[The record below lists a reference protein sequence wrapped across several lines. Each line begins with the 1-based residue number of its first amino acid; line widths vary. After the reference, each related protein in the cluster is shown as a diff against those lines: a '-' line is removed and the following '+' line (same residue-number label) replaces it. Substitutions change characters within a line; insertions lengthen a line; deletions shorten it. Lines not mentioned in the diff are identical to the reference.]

1 MIKNAKNSPYKII
14 FKSGKNELTN
24 KILYEKTQCCINYF
38 NAHKIFDQSILIEF
52 FDEIEIIPIL
62 IATITLGIN
71 VCLVDLKR
79 ESKSKKQ
86 RRIIFHPEIII
97 MESENVLVN
106 NEISIKSIYSSKY
119 TGNKTDIDYFIEDR
133 QVLTIFTSGSTGVPK
148 GIKIMMSNIYFCIE
162 SILKILKLSS
172 EDRIGLFLPI
182 TFDYGLYHIFFT
194 VIKNCRLEF
203 FSEEYSEFALLSFI
217 SERKIT
223 FLPSLP
229 KTTTNLIWLA
239 KRNNLLNML
248 SLKTIT
254 NTGEYLSP
262 SIQELIW
269 EQNLNLNIYFM
280 YGITECKRVSI
291 LTPEEFKFKP
301 TSVGKP
307 LPGTKAYVID
317 HESNKLSE
325 YGYGELV
332 VEGPS
337 VTFGYL
343 SDKSTEEA
351 IHYFEIDK
359 ARYFRTGDQFYID
372 QQGYLFFEGRSSEFI
387 KYNGYRI
394 DPFEIESIA
403 MKTPEVVF
411 AKVFTLDDHFFLV
424 YQGECSEKIVRDGL
438 KFKLDKYKIPKVLKI
453 KKMPLTSNRK
463 IDVLK
468 LKKYCA
474 ELESPT
480 E

>member
-1 MIKNAKNSPYKII
+1 MENAKNDPEKII
-14 FKSGKNELTN
+14 FQSEKKKLTN
-24 KILYEKTQCCINYF
+24 RDLYEKVQSCMDYLNACKVF
-38 NAHKIFDQSILIEF
+38 NQKILIEF
-52 FDEIEIIPIL
+52 FDEIEIIPML

-71 VCLVDLKR
+71 ICLVDLKR
-79 ESKSKKQ
+79 ENKSKNQ
-86 RRIIFHPEIII
+86 RIAIFRPDIII
-97 MESENVLVN
+97 TDRGKVSVH
-106 NEISIKSIYSSKY
+106 NEFPIEWIYSSKY
-119 TGNKTDIDYFIEDR
+119 VTNKAGSKSCTEDR
-133 QVLTIFTSGSTGVPK
+133 LVLTIFTSGSTGVPK
-148 GIKIMMSNIYFCIE
+148 GIKIMKSNIYFCIE

-172 EDRIGLFLPI
+172 EDKIGLFLPI
-182 TFDYGLYHIFFT
+182 TFDYGLYHIFFA

-217 SERKIT
+217 LERKIT

-239 KRNNLLNML
+239 KRNKWLNLL

-269 EQNLNLNIYFM
+269 KQNPNLNIYFM

-301 TSVGKP
+301 NSVGKP
-307 LPGTKAYVID
+307 LPGTKAYVLN

-325 YGYGELV
+325 HGYGELV
-332 VEGPS
+332 IEGPS
-337 VTFGYL
+337 VTSGYL
-343 SDKSTEEA
+343 SDVTKEETT
-351 IHYFEIDK
+351 HYFEVENT
-359 ARYFRTGDQFYID
+359 RYFRTGDQFYID
-372 QQGYLFFEGRSSEFI
+372 QQGYLFFKGRNSGFI

-394 DPFEIESIA
+394 DPLEIESIA
-403 MKTPEVVF
+403 MKTPKVVF

-424 YQGECSEKIVRDGL
+424 YQGECSEEILRDGL
-438 KFKLDKYKIPKVLKI
+438 KLKLDKYKIPKVLKI

-463 IDVLK
+463 IDFLK

-474 ELESPT
+474 ELENLT